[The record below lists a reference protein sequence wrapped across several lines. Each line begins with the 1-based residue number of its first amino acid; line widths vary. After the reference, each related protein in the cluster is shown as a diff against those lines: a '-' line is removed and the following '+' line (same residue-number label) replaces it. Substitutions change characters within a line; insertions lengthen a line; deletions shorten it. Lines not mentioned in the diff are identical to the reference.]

1 MWDLIKRSKEE
12 KIWGG
17 QHDFLKRCRRIA
29 ETKSNPIQLLS
40 TKHSWHCGMLYLY
53 LRTWKTNANKKFY
66 IYLDGT
72 HTHTRAHTCME
83 CDGGPFFSKYMFPCF
98 PASLLFLLFPASLP
112 SLLLIFCF
120 FASLLIC
127 FSIFF
132 FGGGFSS
139 LNYIYMYNPK
149 KHVVNK
155 PEANP
160 KSTPKSQLGRTYILS
175 LLFHT
180 VNVYCDYLYIYI

>member
-1 MWDLIKRSKEE
+1 
-12 KIWGG
+12 
-17 QHDFLKRCRRIA
+17 
-29 ETKSNPIQLLS
+29 
-40 TKHSWHCGMLYLY
+40 
-53 LRTWKTNANKKFY
+53 
-66 IYLDGT
+66 
-72 HTHTRAHTCME
+72 
-83 CDGGPFFSKYMFPCF
+83 MFPCF

-120 FASLLIC
+120 FASLLLC
-127 FSIFF
+127 FSMFFF
-132 FGGGFSS
+132 FGGGV
-139 LNYIYMYNPK
+139 LKPKLYIYMYNPK

-180 VNVYCDYLYIYI
+180 VNVYCDYLYIYIYIGSSHRVRLLCWCFFARPMHSTAKFATTVLIKIKSVCACVLHHIPLHYICMHSKGCHT